1 MKRFFFAAMIIVAF
15 SCVVAVTAGADSMT
29 STNTTSPA
37 PDMSNSNST
46 WVGKT
51 TVDLL
56 INLGVPTY
64 TDMLSNGETI
74 TYVKHEGVGMNTSV
88 DVVRQFDVDAS
99 GKITAER
106 DSQS

>member
-1 MKRFFFAAMIIVAF
+1 MKRFFLAAMIIVAF

-29 STNTTSPA
+29 STTTASPA
-37 PDMSNSNST
+37 PNTDMSSQG

-64 TDMLSNGETI
+64 TEMTSNGETI
-74 TYVKHEGVGMNTSV
+74 VYVKHEGWGPQSSV
-88 DVVRQFDVDAS
+88 NFVRQFDVDSS
-99 GKITAER
+99 GKVTAER
-106 DSQS
+106 DSES